1 MDISL
6 SALKENPSRYFEIAK
21 TTDVIITKRGKRL
34 GRIIGEERAAK
45 TDKQQAIEA
54 LIGSVSFPPEY
65 DDPDYD
71 PDYELLRE
79 SAYRDRGLL

>member
-34 GRIIGEERAAK
+34 GRIIGEERAVR
-45 TDKQQAIEA
+45 TDKQRAIEA
-54 LIGSVSFPPEY
+54 LIGSVSLPPEY
-65 DDPDYD
+65 GDPYYD

-79 SAYRDRGLL
+79 TAYKDRGLL

>member
-1 MDISL
+1 M
-6 SALKENPSRYFEIAK
+6 E
-21 TTDVIITKRGKRL
+21 
-34 GRIIGEERAAK
+34 RIIGEERTSK

-79 SAYRDRGLL
+79 SAYRDRGLETVIPTNSGDCAIHFKST